1 MKNDT
6 SIENIII
13 AEPDVKPN
21 TCNDIVIADI
31 DAWHYGA
38 PF

>member
-1 MKNDT
+1 MENGT

-21 TCNDIVIADI
+21 MSIAELAEL

-38 PF
+38 SY